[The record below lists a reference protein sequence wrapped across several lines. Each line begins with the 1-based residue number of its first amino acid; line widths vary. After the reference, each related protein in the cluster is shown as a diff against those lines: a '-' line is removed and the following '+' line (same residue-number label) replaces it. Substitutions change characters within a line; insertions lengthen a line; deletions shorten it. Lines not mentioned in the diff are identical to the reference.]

1 MRHGLM
7 AIAALAIAMVSSAAE
22 AQQPSYAEDRALIE
36 NMSNHYMV
44 AVDAG
49 DIETVMDTWAE
60 DGVLDWVGG
69 VEHGKAEIREA
80 MSGFGALLAG
90 TVPLDAEERRRT
102 RHQIVNHV
110 INVTGDT
117 ATSFAYWFAMTNR
130 TTHGQVELLYMGHY
144 EDELA
149 RIDGEWK
156 FKKRTVYN
164 ESRQNKSL
172 FYPGLGETDP
182 RRAEQATPSR
192 R

>member
-1 MRHGLM
+1 MT
-7 AIAALAIAMVSSAAE
+7 IAALATMALPGTVAAQ
-22 AQQPSYAEDRALIE
+22 AQSYAEDRALIQ

-49 DIETVMDTWAE
+49 DIEKVMETWAD

-69 VEHGKAEIREA
+69 VEHGKAEIRAA
-80 MSGFGALLAG
+80 MSNFGGAAMMGQLPANA
-90 TVPLDAEERRRT
+90 TERQRT
-102 RHQIVNHV
+102 RHQIINHV
-110 INVTGDT
+110 ITVEGDL

-149 RIDGEWK
+149 RIDGQWK
-156 FKKRTVYN
+156 FKKRTVFN

-172 FYPGLGETDP
+172 FYPGLGESDP
-182 RRAEQATPSR
+182 RQTQ
-192 R
+192 